1 MKDKTTKVRTAH
13 DCLHRLTFRDG
24 FNNNRMPT
32 ISLDQLDNFAI
43 GAMQTWNFAEHT
55 NLLLHNKRVC

>member
-1 MKDKTTKVRTAH
+1 
-13 DCLHRLTFRDG
+13 
-24 FNNNRMPT
+24 MPT

-43 GAMQTWNFAEHT
+43 GAMQTWNFAEHK